1 MLPGK
6 SRLSRNREMNAP
18 IIAANPVNA
27 RRPFNRKI
35 LAVVVGALL
44 LVAGVLAWSLE
55 GWGNVWRAERDD
67 VAVAHRAVLAWC
79 ARNHQAPNFSV
90 FDRMGRPRA
99 LRALELLEQDRRI
112 GISDRIWAHAAVGW
126 CDSRFAGVSDRL
138 NLWLCERGEKVLSN
152 FSVDAEAA
160 RKFRLLT
167 AEHFAEASPAAK

>member
-6 SRLSRNREMNAP
+6 SRLSRNWEMNAP
-18 IIAANPVNA
+18 VIAASPVKARNPVTW
-27 RRPFNRKI
+27 KI
-35 LAVVVGALL
+35 RAIAAGAPL

-138 NLWLCERGEKVLSN
+138 NLWLWERGEKVLSN

-167 AEHFAEASPAAK
+167 AEHFAAASSTAK